1 MPSSST
7 TGRVIKRA
15 NPETIHDKF
24 LVGYQGWFT
33 CAGDGEPVGPGHHG
47 WLHWFDKPIP
57 EGGRPNLD
65 LWPDVSSY
73 SEAELYPAPGLKMKS
88 GEPAMLFSSRNAKTV
103 QRHFHWMAEHGVDG
117 AFLQRFAGQCDLEAG
132 NEGVRRLRDEVG
144 DRVREAAERE
154 GRVFAI
160 MYDVTGV
167 PADRIQ
173 RVLEQDWMHLL
184 HNKRIL
190 DSPNYLKEKR
200 KPVVALWGF
209 GFDNAGHTPALVAS
223 IAQFF
228 RNATPG
234 GVYLMGGTPTHWRT
248 AEGDADRN
256 PEFLN
261 VWLNEFD
268 AISPWTIGRYRTEEE
283 ADAFAE
289 TKMAADV
296 ELIKRHNE
304 GGRSR
309 RIDYI
314 PVVFPGG
321 SANHLSEGKW
331 AFNDC
336 PRKGGRFLWRQVF
349 NARRAGAHI
358 IYGAMWDEYD
368 EGTAFMPAVANK
380 RNLPV
385 SDKWRFLALDE
396 GGHDVPSDWYMRI
409 CGFAA
414 EVLRGERRI
423 FDSFPSKELQDYWS
437 TRPKYETVPHKSAD
451 FVSGYAGAS
460 STSAGSSSGAGSS
473 RNTGDDPGQ
482 SYDEWLANQRTEVE
496 EAPPPPYTM
505 EVEELESAAPAP
517 ATQAPAVAS
526 AAPSTAAPQVQVQ
539 APAHTTAPPVVVASG
554 PPIDAMAHHRPPT
567 ASPPPVNYQ
576 SRPGQQQPYSQAP
589 APSNSTSPPPLHP
602 NHPAAQSKPYGSSNT
617 AQSLS
622 SRRPPSSQGAPSIPP
637 LPSAPP
643 GSQGQSQGQWP
654 PPEWGAGHA
663 AAPPPPPSQYGQPG
677 GASLTRPNTFS
688 ANSPS
693 GGTITGPTELPA
705 TSSAYNPSAPAGTS
719 NPAMPYGG
727 TTPMQHHSSYVMP
740 SGPHYNASAYPSM
753 PGQPQQSS
761 PYPPQNNYGGYHP
774 GPPQHAGS
782 MDFPGGP
789 NAGPYPQYGGTSGAP
804 SFPGSTGGPSPH
816 TSPPITP
823 GGSSSGYPNHSPS
836 MFSEMP
842 GGPSMYGSTFSQ
854 QQQQHPHAAG
864 AGGEMGYYGN
874 TTMPSGYP
882 GGASSSAQYDNGIS
896 MPSSY
901 QAGGSASAPMPW
913 QPQQPGAP
921 HAPSLPPRPSNYG
934 SGSSYGPSSSA
945 KPPAQGSAGGAGGFG
960 FGPLSTTSG
969 AAGSALGLALSAV
982 DKVAGKKTTEQLMSG
997 VGSLASCKCNLRTSV
1012 ARFNANASAFLFAF
1026 FVLAGSKFFN
1036 KFTK

>member
-1 MPSSST
+1 
-7 TGRVIKRA
+7 
-15 NPETIHDKF
+15 
-24 LVGYQGWFT
+24 
-33 CAGDGEPVGPGHHG
+33 
-47 WLHWFDKPIP
+47 
-57 EGGRPNLD
+57 
-65 LWPDVSSY
+65 
-73 SEAELYPAPGLKMKS
+73 
-88 GEPAMLFSSRNAKTV
+88 
-103 QRHFHWMAEHGVDG
+103 
-117 AFLQRFAGQCDLEAG
+117 
-132 NEGVRRLRDEVG
+132 
-144 DRVREAAERE
+144 
-154 GRVFAI
+154 
-160 MYDVTGV
+160 
-167 PADRIQ
+167 
-173 RVLEQDWMHLL
+173 
-184 HNKRIL
+184 
-190 DSPNYLKEKR
+190 
-200 KPVVALWGF
+200 
-209 GFDNAGHTPALVAS
+209 
-223 IAQFF
+223 
-228 RNATPG
+228 
-234 GVYLMGGTPTHWRT
+234 
-248 AEGDADRN
+248 
-256 PEFLN
+256 
-261 VWLNEFD
+261 
-268 AISPWTIGRYRTEEE
+268 
-283 ADAFAE
+283 
-289 TKMAADV
+289 MAADV

-505 EVEELESAAPAP
+505 EAEELESAAPA
-517 ATQAPAVAS
+517 TQAPEVAS

-576 SRPGQQQPYSQAP
+576 SRPGQQQPYSQGTLHTDSYNHAVAGLTNDFNRIGITGATPGPGNPAPQSQPQHNIEVGSGPQVNAPATYQGGQGGMISSSPLPMHSNLPRPGVQTQQYGAAP

-602 NHPAAQSKPYGSSNT
+602 NHPAAQSKPYGSSNVRPPSRPQT

-622 SRRPPSSQGAPSIPP
+622 SSNYPTRPPSQGRPPSSQGGAHTSGTPAPSIPP
-637 LPSAPP
+637 LPSATPVASAWSQ

-654 PPEWGAGHA
+654 PPEWGVQPSSQNPQAGHA
-663 AAPPPPPSQYGQPG
+663 AAPPPPPAQYGQPG

-688 ANSPS
+688 ANSYGAGANPLRPS
-693 GGTITGPTELPA
+693 GGTISAPRPSSTLPYAPAGPTELPA
-705 TSSAYNPSAPAGTS
+705 TSSAYNPPAPAGTS

-727 TTPMQHHSSYVMP
+727 TAPMQHHSSYMMP
-740 SGPHYNASAYPSM
+740 SGPHASAYPTM

-761 PYPPQNNYGGYHP
+761 PYPPQNSYGGYHP

-789 NAGPYPQYGGTSGAP
+789 NAGPYPQYGGTGGPP
-804 SFPGSTGGPSPH
+804 SFPGSTYPTTGLGVSGGPSPH

-874 TTMPSGYP
+874 NTMPSGYP
-882 GGASSSAQYDNGIS
+882 GASSSAQYDNGIS

-997 VGSLASCKCNLRTSV
+997 VGSLASS
-1012 ARFNANASAFLFAF
+1012 
-1026 FVLAGSKFFN
+1026 GSKFFN